1 MIIKVF
7 FLITS
12 LLIVS
17 ISFSYGERN
26 KEILFIGDS
35 LTSGYGL
42 SAGLDFVSEMRKI
55 TKKKYKNYDL
65 INLGV
70 SGDTTSGGL
79 SRIEW
84 SLSTKTA
91 GVVILL
97 GANDMLRGISPEI
110 TSENLRKMIIICK
123 NNDVPLLLVGQTAPN
138 NFGLDYKK
146 KYDNIFLELK
156 EEFKLLLYPSFFS
169 ILITNNDLSSFEK
182 YLQND
187 KIHPNYEGVKKIAN
201 DFKETFFKFIES
213 L

>member
-1 MIIKVF
+1 MKVF
-7 FLITS
+7 FLIS
-12 LLIVS
+12 FFFFVS

-84 SLSTKTA
+84 SLSNKTA

-97 GANDMLRGISPEI
+97 GANDMLRGISPKI
-110 TSENLRKMIIICK
+110 TRENLRKIIIICK
-123 NNDVPLLLVGQTAPN
+123 NNDVPLMIVGQTAPN
-138 NFGLDYKK
+138 NFGLDYKE
-146 KYDNIFLELK
+146 KYDNIFLELQ
-156 EEFKLLLYPSFFS
+156 EEFKFLLYPSFFS
-169 ILITNNDLSSFEK
+169 VLITNNDISSFEK

-201 DFKETFFKFIES
+201 DFKETLFEFIES